1 MAVVVALGCG
11 CSAAPARVRGS
22 SAAAGEGVR
31 VTVRNRSRFDVH
43 GLSLRSPGRRSWGV
57 ERLGSEPLRAGQDA
71 SFRVEGCAPRELRL
85 RDAHGEEC
93 VLAGVGVCDESD
105 GFTLTTD
112 DLLRCER
119 WH

>member
-11 CSAAPARVRGS
+11 CATAPARGRES
-22 SAAAGEGVR
+22 SAVAGEGVR

-43 GLSLRSPGRRSWGV
+43 GLSLRSSGRRSWGV

-71 SFRVEGCAPRELRL
+71 SFRLEGCARRDVRL
-85 RDAHGEEC
+85 RDLHGEEC
-93 VLAGVGVCDESD
+93 VLPGVGVCDEGD